1 MNLRRVLGYGVALWA
16 VLFVFSFVLFGIRE
30 SNRALFESLIRVLGV
45 ALAVIGALYYFRGN
59 RTPDL
64 WQGAMLGVA
73 WAAIS
78 IIIDLPIFLSVFHMT
93 LPDYAADIAL
103 TYLAF
108 PAITAGIALAQ
119 QRGAKSSC
127 LVRAFDGSG

>member
-1 MNLRRVLGYGVALWA
+1 MNWKRVLGYGVALWA
-16 VLFVFSFVLFGIRE
+16 VPFVFSFVLFGIRE
-30 SNRALFESLIRVLGV
+30 SNRALFESLITVLGV
-45 ALAVIGALYYFRGN
+45 ALAVIGALYYFGGN

-64 WQGAMLGVA
+64 WRQGAVLGFT

-93 LPDYAADIAL
+93 LSDYAADIAL

-108 PAITAGIALAQ
+108 PAITIGIALAQ
-119 QRGAKSSC
+119 QRGHQI
-127 LVRAFDGSG
+127 